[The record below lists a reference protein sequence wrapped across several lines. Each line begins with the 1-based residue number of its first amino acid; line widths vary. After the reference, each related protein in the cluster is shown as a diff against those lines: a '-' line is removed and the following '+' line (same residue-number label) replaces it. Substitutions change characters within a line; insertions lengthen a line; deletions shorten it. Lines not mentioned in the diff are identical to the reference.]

1 MTDPVAALIRRS
13 VSAARKYKSLDLK
26 LQQLVEQS
34 QRRDCTEALRSHLE
48 LQKVTVAREMRALS
62 GDL

>member
-1 MTDPVAALIRRS
+1 MTDPVAALMRRS

-26 LQQLVEQS
+26 LSQLIEQS
-34 QRRDCTEALRSHLE
+34 QRLDCTETLRSHLE
-48 LQKVTVAREMRALS
+48 LQKVSVAREMRALS